1 MATATSQASQY
12 WHQALKMRKHLLKH
26 LEKLQAETTLG
37 IDISQF
43 EAIEGLLEK
52 FRLAFVHTIFLDFA
66 YAVKENS
73 EEALWTS
80 HTSINTEYRRIQS
93 RLKHSSHTVERRKLE
108 KSYNNFLRVAQKF
121 YKGYIQRLAARYDV
135 PELRRVAQGID
146 VEQMDSVDQIS
157 PIPAKLQAMVLK
169 SCHSTLLRIGDLS
182 RYRTQAR
189 HKNSGYETALTYY
202 SLAHHIKP
210 HSGYAHH
217 QMGIVHLDQGNHLD
231 IVYHFYRAW
240 AVESPHPNAQ
250 SNLELEFKSLQLPNS
265 SKSRHNAAT
274 AQDAFSMWFVR
285 LHALF
290 YKGEKFHQQAE
301 LEGEIMHRLE
311 MACHIEKSTNTL
323 LKMALVNMSAHH
335 IAATNYAESQSLNSL
350 RFYHFT
356 LRFNALFV
364 SHFCAAFEIE
374 LKEAMSD
381 EGGDTVPTKTANI
394 TAVVEALLPV
404 LRLYCM
410 WLAACR
416 SEVCAGL
423 QMLEELAPALV
434 QNLAKVF
441 TLLCVFTYNQES
453 LASCPYLL
461 SEDLEIRGFR
471 PLAEHNIPEPCRC
484 FCRED
489 GTPKTYLEI
498 SSSRLDLAHESLARV
513 LDILR
518 CAYHFADEDTFPL
531 SHGIIDNWLVFEHR
545 PEHTPSTNLLNAT
558 PVVVEASNT
567 ASRGNPIAADNQV
580 AGHPDKA
587 AIFNG
592 QDQPVRNLRPAS
604 AYHQLQSMTP
614 HDDILRSDHVDEAEN
629 TVINMLTPF
638 LKPPTP
644 QSHHR
649 QGSSSNESS
658 YGMHTNTANE
668 ILGSFQTEPS
678 PAGSVPSGKFA
689 QLPWAWFNTPKPDP
703 AKDSQPS
710 SGQAAFSAQC
720 SPHQSPKHSSP
731 FSNLFDDPFATPG
744 RNQCASLV
752 NSNEQRNTRHFS
764 SPSLFAAESSVRG
777 NNLPHTFSGTTVP
790 RSSPFTQW
798 AESQKL
804 SQNNGPADFPWGTRA
819 LDRAPPSTGTSGFS
833 HPSSLYQGTP
843 ANGLGLGLGTGPGDS
858 QAA

>member
-52 FRLAFVHTIFLDFA
+52 YTQPMRSLACFGFAFLTQCLIRFRLAFVHTIFLDFA

-335 IAATNYAESQSLNSL
+335 IAATNYA
-350 RFYHFT
+350 
-356 LRFNALFV
+356 
-364 SHFCAAFEIE
+364 
-374 LKEAMSD
+374 
-381 EGGDTVPTKTANI
+381 
-394 TAVVEALLPV
+394 
-404 LRLYCM
+404 
-410 WLAACR
+410 
-416 SEVCAGL
+416 
-423 QMLEELAPALV
+423 
-434 QNLAKVF
+434 
-441 TLLCVFTYNQES
+441 
-453 LASCPYLL
+453 
-461 SEDLEIRGFR
+461 
-471 PLAEHNIPEPCRC
+471 
-484 FCRED
+484 
-489 GTPKTYLEI
+489 
-498 SSSRLDLAHESLARV
+498 
-513 LDILR
+513 
-518 CAYHFADEDTFPL
+518 
-531 SHGIIDNWLVFEHR
+531 
-545 PEHTPSTNLLNAT
+545 
-558 PVVVEASNT
+558 
-567 ASRGNPIAADNQV
+567 
-580 AGHPDKA
+580 
-587 AIFNG
+587 
-592 QDQPVRNLRPAS
+592 
-604 AYHQLQSMTP
+604 
-614 HDDILRSDHVDEAEN
+614 
-629 TVINMLTPF
+629 
-638 LKPPTP
+638 
-644 QSHHR
+644 
-649 QGSSSNESS
+649 GS
-658 YGMHTNTANE
+658 
-668 ILGSFQTEPS
+668 
-678 PAGSVPSGKFA
+678 
-689 QLPWAWFNTPKPDP
+689 
-703 AKDSQPS
+703 
-710 SGQAAFSAQC
+710 
-720 SPHQSPKHSSP
+720 
-731 FSNLFDDPFATPG
+731 
-744 RNQCASLV
+744 
-752 NSNEQRNTRHFS
+752 
-764 SPSLFAAESSVRG
+764 
-777 NNLPHTFSGTTVP
+777 
-790 RSSPFTQW
+790 
-798 AESQKL
+798 
-804 SQNNGPADFPWGTRA
+804 
-819 LDRAPPSTGTSGFS
+819 
-833 HPSSLYQGTP
+833 
-843 ANGLGLGLGTGPGDS
+843 
-858 QAA
+858 